1 MKSGVNSV
9 QNVMRRT
16 EENLTD
22 ANVSGRV
29 ETLPSFVSCRAS
41 VAIKAITIFILG
53 SQNDHL
59 TGKSD
64 SYLVLKQHLSLLS
77 IAQMIKGKV
86 RNSNKYQF
94 SPLY

>member
-9 QNVMRRT
+9 QHVMRQT
-16 EENLTD
+16 GENLTD
-22 ANVSGRV
+22 TNVTGRV

-53 SQNDHL
+53 SQNDHM
-59 TGKSD
+59 TRESD

-86 RNSNKYQF
+86 
-94 SPLY
+94 